1 MTLNFKSWAV
11 AWGGRGY
18 GAGDTF
24 LRPYFWNSIKM
35 VVPAVVLSTFIG
47 AMTGYVL
54 TKWRFKGDSWIFLFL
69 LFGCFIPFQAILLP
83 MARTLGVLGIS
94 NSILG
99 LVLVHTVYGIPFT
112 TLFFRNY
119 YVSIPSELIKAAR
132 IDGAGFFKIFFKILL
147 PISAPIIV
155 VTVIWQFTQI
165 WNDFLFGATFSFGKA
180 APIQVALNNM
190 VLSST
195 SVKEYNVDMASAIIA
210 GIPTL
215 IVYVLAGKY
224 FHKRINFRSSERI
237 IMKTLKIEDL
247 SKNFGSTE
255 VLKKINLEIDEG
267 NFLVLLGPSGCGKS
281 TLLNI
286 IAGLETINE
295 GNVYIDDYNVSK
307 VEPKDRNIA
316 MVFQSYALYPS
327 MNVKENM
334 VFGLKQAKTSKEKI
348 EEQLKKVSTF
358 LQVDELL
365 NRKPS
370 QLSGGQRQRVAI
382 GRALVR
388 EPRIFLFDEPLSN
401 LDAKLRVE
409 MRREIKKL
417 HQRLKTT
424 VVYVTH
430 DQTEAMSLGTKI
442 AIMNHGVIQQND
454 TPEIIYHKPSNTF
467 VADFIGSP
475 SMNLIKGNLIQNSK
489 KISFVAEG
497 SDNSIQIP
505 MNDYN
510 FDKKIEFN
518 NKEVYFGIRPEHI
531 HFKKSNENDFEV
543 KLRADLSEYIGHEQ
557 IVTFNYSNQ
566 EILAKFAST
575 IKIEMNKEMSLYFDL
590 SHISLFDK
598 SSKERI

>member
-1 MTLNFKSWAV
+1 
-11 AWGGRGY
+11 
-18 GAGDTF
+18 
-24 LRPYFWNSIKM
+24 
-35 VVPAVVLSTFIG
+35 
-47 AMTGYVL
+47 
-54 TKWRFKGDSWIFLFL
+54 
-69 LFGCFIPFQAILLP
+69 
-83 MARTLGVLGIS
+83 
-94 NSILG
+94 
-99 LVLVHTVYGIPFT
+99 
-112 TLFFRNY
+112 
-119 YVSIPSELIKAAR
+119 
-132 IDGAGFFKIFFKILL
+132 
-147 PISAPIIV
+147 
-155 VTVIWQFTQI
+155 
-165 WNDFLFGATFSFGKA
+165 
-180 APIQVALNNM
+180 
-190 VLSST
+190 
-195 SVKEYNVDMASAIIA
+195 
-210 GIPTL
+210 
-215 IVYVLAGKY
+215 
-224 FHKRINFRSSERI
+224 
-237 IMKTLKIEDL
+237 MKTLKIEEL

-348 EEQLKKVSTF
+348 EEQLTKVSSF

-417 HQRLKTT
+417 HQKLKTT

-442 AIMNHGVIQQND
+442 AIMNHGVIQQNES
-454 TPEIIYHKPSNTF
+454 PEIIYNKPSNTF

-475 SMNLIKGNLIQNSK
+475 SMNLIKGKLNENSD
-489 KISFVAEG
+489 KISFTAEG
-497 SDNSIQIP
+497 A
-505 MNDYN
+505 N
-510 FDKKIEFN
+510 FDIPINSYDFNNTSELN

-531 HFKKSNENDFEV
+531 YFKKSNEGDFEV
-543 KLRADLSEYIGHEQ
+543 NLRADLSEYIGHEQ
-557 IVTFNYSNQ
+557 IMTFDLANQ
-566 EILAKFAST
+566 ELLAKFPST
-575 IKIEMNKEMSLYFDL
+575 IKIELNKETKLYFDL
-590 SHISLFDK
+590 TQVSLFDANTQ
-598 SSKERI
+598 ERL

>member
-1 MTLNFKSWAV
+1 
-11 AWGGRGY
+11 
-18 GAGDTF
+18 
-24 LRPYFWNSIKM
+24 
-35 VVPAVVLSTFIG
+35 
-47 AMTGYVL
+47 
-54 TKWRFKGDSWIFLFL
+54 
-69 LFGCFIPFQAILLP
+69 
-83 MARTLGVLGIS
+83 
-94 NSILG
+94 
-99 LVLVHTVYGIPFT
+99 
-112 TLFFRNY
+112 
-119 YVSIPSELIKAAR
+119 
-132 IDGAGFFKIFFKILL
+132 
-147 PISAPIIV
+147 
-155 VTVIWQFTQI
+155 
-165 WNDFLFGATFSFGKA
+165 
-180 APIQVALNNM
+180 
-190 VLSST
+190 
-195 SVKEYNVDMASAIIA
+195 
-210 GIPTL
+210 
-215 IVYVLAGKY
+215 
-224 FHKRINFRSSERI
+224 
-237 IMKTLKIEDL
+237 MKTLKIEEL
-247 SKNFGSTE
+247 SKNFGTTE

-348 EEQLKKVSTF
+348 EEQLTKVSSF

-417 HQRLKTT
+417 HQKLKTT

-442 AIMNHGVIQQND
+442 AIMNHGVIQQNES
-454 TPEIIYHKPSNTF
+454 PEIIYNKPSNTF

-475 SMNLIKGNLIQNSK
+475 SMNLIKGKLNESSD
-489 KISFVAEG
+489 KISFTAEG
-497 SDNSIQIP
+497 A
-505 MNDYN
+505 N
-510 FDKKIEFN
+510 FDIPINSYDFNNTSELN

-531 HFKKSNENDFEV
+531 YFKKSNEDDFEV
-543 KLRADLSEYIGHEQ
+543 NLRADLSEYIGHEQ
-557 IVTFNYSNQ
+557 IMTFDLANQ
-566 EILAKFAST
+566 ELLAKFPST
-575 IKIEMNKEMSLYFDL
+575 IKIELNKETKLYFDL
-590 SHISLFDK
+590 TQVSLFD
-598 SSKERI
+598 SSTQERL